1 MLSIFGYCFVDN
13 FQFNLVVMFVFFV
26 NNSFSNKQDLNKAT
40 RFIIISF
47 SYTLHR
53 VIAPTLSTEV
63 SISVGAI
70 ILPASFA
77 RQGNLYKDVMMARR
91 S

>member
-1 MLSIFGYCFVDN
+1 MLTIFIYCFLDN
-13 FQFNLVVMFVFFV
+13 FQFHLVVMFVFFV

-40 RFIIISF
+40 R
-47 SYTLHR
+47 
-53 VIAPTLSTEV
+53 VIGPTLSTEV

-70 ILPASFA
+70 IFPASFA